1 MLGSKVGGW
10 LLIAL
15 ALFMLVGF
23 LNADVARSA
32 GTTLLALLITVALP
46 AGAGIALLRKGA
58 GGGKRLEERRE
69 VLRQQTLTSEL
80 LRLAGQRGGKL
91 TSFEVV
97 SEFAVTPD
105 EAERA
110 LKDLVVRGLAEPEV
124 TDSGLLV
131 YAFHDVKRLE
141 DKSQSKGILE

>member
-1 MLGSKVGGW
+1 VGSKIGGG
-10 LLIAL
+10 LLILL

-32 GTTLLALLITVALP
+32 GTTLLAVLIAVVLP
-46 AGAGIALLRKGA
+46 AGVGIALLRKGSA
-58 GGGKRLEERRE
+58 GRKRLEERRE

-80 LRLAGQRGGKL
+80 VRLAGQRGGKL
-91 TSFEVV
+91 TTIEVV

-110 LKDLVVRGLAEPEV
+110 LRDLVIRGLAEPEV

-131 YAFHDVKRLE
+131 YAFHDVKLLE
-141 DKSQSKGILE
+141 EKPRSKGILE